1 VRSPLC
7 KTKAQHLGLFVC
19 RLHVFGRG
27 MNRPAYRSAGKN
39 MKTLKKLAIG
49 VFAGLTFNQAMACAS
64 CGCSL
69 STDWQGQGMTT
80 SQGWHLDL
88 RHDLVNQNQ
97 MRSGTGTAATSSA
110 TEQELYTR
118 NHYTS
123 VGLDYNWNETWGIQ
137 LQLPYIDRDHATNG
151 EDGSTWSASHTQSL
165 GDIKLVMRYAG
176 LEDDSI
182 GLQFG
187 LKLPTG
193 SFTQNFASGDAAGT
207 VLDRGL
213 QPGSGTTDAILGV
226 YKTGSLSQNWDYFSQ
241 AVAQL
246 PLNSRDDYKPGNALN
261 LNLGFSYMGLESV
274 TPQLQLNARVSA
286 KDSGSQATPDDSGG
300 QTLYLSPGVSVPVN
314 DKLKLYGFV
323 QLPIY
328 QNLNGYQL
336 APTYTASVG
345 LQLAF

>member
-1 VRSPLC
+1 
-7 KTKAQHLGLFVC
+7 
-19 RLHVFGRG
+19 
-27 MNRPAYRSAGKN
+27 
-39 MKTLKKLAIG
+39 MKSLKKLAIG
-49 VFAGLTFNQAMACAS
+49 MLAGLNLNQAMACAS

-80 SQGWHLDL
+80 SQGLHLDL
-88 RHDLVNQNQ
+88 RYDLVNQNE
-97 MRSGTGTAATSSA
+97 MRSGTGTAATTSA

-118 NHYTS
+118 NHYTT
-123 VGLDYNWNETWGIQ
+123 VGIDYNWSETWGIQ
-137 LQLPYIDRDHATNG
+137 LQLPVIDREHATNG

-165 GDIKLVMRYAG
+165 GDIKVVMRYAG
-176 LEDDSI
+176 LENDSL

-193 SFTQNFASGDAAGT
+193 SFTQKFAEGDAAGT
-207 VLDRGL
+207 QLDRGL

-226 YKTGSLSQNWDYFSQ
+226 YKSGSLSQNWDYFSQ
-241 AVAQL
+241 AMVQL

-261 LNLGFSYMGLESV
+261 LNLGFRYMGLESV

-323 QLPIY
+323 QLPLY

>member
-1 VRSPLC
+1 
-7 KTKAQHLGLFVC
+7 
-19 RLHVFGRG
+19 
-27 MNRPAYRSAGKN
+27 
-39 MKTLKKLAIG
+39 MKTLKPWAIG
-49 VFAGLTFNQAMACAS
+49 MLAGLAFNQAMACAS

-69 STDWQGQGMTT
+69 STDWQGQGMTS

-97 MRSGTGTAATSSA
+97 MRSGTGTAATGSA

-118 NHYTS
+118 NHYTT
-123 VGLDYNWNETWGIQ
+123 VGLDYNWSETWGIQ

-151 EDGSTWSASHTQSL
+151 ADGSTWSASHTQSL
-165 GDIKLVMRYAG
+165 GDVKVVMRYAG
-176 LEDDSI
+176 LDGDNL

-187 LKLPTG
+187 LKLATG

-207 VLDRGL
+207 LLDRGL

-261 LNLGFSYMGLESV
+261 LNLGLRYMGLESV

-286 KDSGSQATPDDSGG
+286 KDSGAQATPDDSGG

-323 QLPIY
+323 QWPLY

-336 APTYTASVG
+336 APKYTASVG